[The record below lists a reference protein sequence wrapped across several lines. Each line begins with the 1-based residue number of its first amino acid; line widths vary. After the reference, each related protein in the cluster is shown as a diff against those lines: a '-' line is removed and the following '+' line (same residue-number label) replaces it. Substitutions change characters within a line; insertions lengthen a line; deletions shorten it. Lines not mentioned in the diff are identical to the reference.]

1 MGRFLHTLYGLFIV
15 TTLLVIGMFFY
26 GQKKVDTNLPP
37 TATLELETP
46 SANTSTTTKATTTE
60 IQEPLARES
69 RTAHKST
76 SSPKVLTTVKKDTSL
91 VVKKVVPI
99 IENIR
104 HMDSVDT
111 TQRTNYKNP
120 CTQTVSYSLGSID
133 SRFSI
138 SKEDFLTIVR
148 RSTDTWNRAGNKTFF
163 AYALAGGDI
172 TVSLVYDERQQNTVE
187 SSLQKAEIENSK
199 NAASTLQDEYTREK
213 EAFNEKKELY
223 TSDLNVFN
231 DRQQKYNESVTM
243 WNAKGGAPQ
252 QEYNNLIE
260 ERDSLT
266 RENAR
271 LQGIY
276 KELQDTLTTINQ
288 KIDRYNELVRYV
300 NDKIA
305 QVNTLANKQFTEG
318 NYSSGSNTITI
329 FQYSDEVKLE
339 RVLTHEFGH
348 ALGLDHL
355 DTEDS
360 IMYYLNTKSTLA
372 LSNDDIRAM
381 KDICKIP

>member
-1 MGRFLHTLYGLFIV
+1 M
-15 TTLLVIGMFFY
+15 GMFFY
-26 GQKKVDTNLPP
+26 GQRKADDTLSP
-37 TATLELETP
+37 TPLVELEIPKENPAVVATNTP
-46 SANTSTTTKATTTE
+46 RIQVSSTN
-60 IQEPLARES
+60 S
-69 RTAHKST
+69 RSTAQAT
-76 SSPKVLTTVKKDTSL
+76 SSQKTLPSIKKEAAL

-99 IENIR
+99 VENVR
-104 HMDSVDT
+104 HMDSVDSVK
-111 TQRTNYKNP
+111 RTNYKNP

-133 SRFSI
+133 SRFAI
-138 SKEDFLTIVR
+138 SKEDFLVIVR
-148 RSTDTWNRAGNKTFF
+148 RATDTWNRAGNKIFF
-163 AYALAGGDI
+163 AYAPVGGDI

-199 NAASTLQDEYTREK
+199 NAASTLQEEYTKEK
-213 EAFNEKKELY
+213 ETFNEKKELY
-223 TSDLNVFN
+223 TSDLNIFN

-260 ERDSLT
+260 ERDSLA
-266 RENAR
+266 RENTR
-271 LQGIY
+271 LQGLY
-276 KELQDTLTTINQ
+276 NELQDMLVTINQ

-318 NYSSGSNTITI
+318 NYNGGSNTITI

-360 IMYYLNTKSTLA
+360 IMYYLNTKNTLTLSKDDTQA
-372 LSNDDIRAM
+372 LQ
-381 KDICKIP
+381 DICKLP